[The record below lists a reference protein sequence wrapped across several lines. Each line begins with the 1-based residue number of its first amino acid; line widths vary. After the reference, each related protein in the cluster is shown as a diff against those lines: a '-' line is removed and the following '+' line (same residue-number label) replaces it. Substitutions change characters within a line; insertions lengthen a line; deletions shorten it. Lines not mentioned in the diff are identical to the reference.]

1 MAKKSRRARK
11 KTTETQSQPV
21 SRPAPSP
28 APVAVEEPT
37 TSPIVTAARK
47 SVDFAKEYYYVYT
60 DLRNVTIFAVIMF
73 GLMVGLGYF
82 I

>member
-21 SRPAPSP
+21 SRPIP
-28 APVAVEEPT
+28 ATTPAAVEEPT
-37 TSPIVTAARK
+37 SGSILAATRK

-60 DLRNVTIFAVIMF
+60 DLRIVTIVAIIMF
-73 GLMVGLGYF
+73 GLMVALGYV